1 MRSEGVPK
9 IEVLPP
15 GARRWM
21 LAAAIGSLVL
31 GCLGLAAVAFAQK
44 KEGSGAAAAKQT
56 ERFQGTAAL
65 KDKAGKAKT
74 VRLAVHNW
82 TLLGEQH
89 IDQFPEHGFLL
100 VQLLSGKVTTVID
113 GKTEKRNKGEFWV
126 VPANAKMG
134 IDARGEV
141 TGLEITVLSVP

>member
-1 MRSEGVPK
+1 MPSERVQK

-15 GARRWM
+15 SARKWM

-31 GCLGLAAVAFAQK
+31 GCLGLAAVTFAQK
-44 KEGSGAAAAKQT
+44 KEGASTGALQHT

-89 IDQFPEHGFLL
+89 IDEFPEHGFLL

-126 VPANAKMG
+126 VRANEKMG
-134 IDARGEV
+134 IEARGEV